1 VIDAHAH
8 LDALEDPEAAIR
20 RAAEAGVTR
29 ILTVGTTIE
38 GGRVALDLA
47 GRHEGVFAILGIH
60 PHEADAEG
68 DRIDELAELLADP
81 LAVAVGETG
90 LDFYR
95 DRAPR
100 DRQRTVLDAELA
112 LAAELGKPVVIHSRA
127 ADAETAD
134 ALASFGGTVVLHCFS
149 SVALLPVALERG
161 YFVSFAGNLS
171 FPNAAA
177 LRLAATQVPADR
189 ILVETDSPY
198 LAPQPVRGRPNEP
211 ANVVH
216 TLAALAAARGDDPSE
231 LEAQIDANANA
242 AFGL

>member
-1 VIDAHAH
+1 QGRRARRRPLRPRRRALCGRRRRLAVPAGDGAAHPRSAAAAARALARPRSPAHRRGGGGNRAGLAALPARRSVVRRGVIDAHAH

-127 ADAETAD
+127 
-134 ALASFGGTVVLHCFS
+134 
-149 SVALLPVALERG
+149 
-161 YFVSFAGNLS
+161 
-171 FPNAAA
+171 
-177 LRLAATQVPADR
+177 
-189 ILVETDSPY
+189 
-198 LAPQPVRGRPNEP
+198 
-211 ANVVH
+211 
-216 TLAALAAARGDDPSE
+216 
-231 LEAQIDANANA
+231 
-242 AFGL
+242 